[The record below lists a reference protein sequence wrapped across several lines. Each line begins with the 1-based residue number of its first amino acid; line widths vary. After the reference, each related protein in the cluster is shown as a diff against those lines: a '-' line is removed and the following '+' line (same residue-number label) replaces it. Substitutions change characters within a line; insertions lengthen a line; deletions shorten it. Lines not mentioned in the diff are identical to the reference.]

1 MALDRI
7 VSMGLRAAELVFAAI
22 VAGVTGDYLHHA
34 HGSSW
39 NLGRFIYTE
48 VVAGLSIFLALIW
61 LIPFSSTFIHWPMDI
76 FISILWWVVFGL
88 LVDVSYIPPQ
98 LRIQMRP
105 PYTVSLPSFELELT
119 PFSSWLAAAAVP
131 SSTGA
136 TFLPAATSAAS
147 SRPTSPLLSS
157 LPSSGLFLL
166 SSASSG
172 FVSVSNV
179 LPEPTLPTPTV
190 AAGIAAATSKRSEAF
205 QRAKLGLARNYGL
218 TTNSMQP

>member
-88 LVDVSYIPPQ
+88 LVDLVGGSCGAIFDWGNVSPRGDQCGKFKADIAFAF
-98 LRIQMRP
+98 LSAILWL
-105 PYTVSLPSFELELT
+105 VSAL
-119 PFSSWLAAAAVP
+119 V
-131 SSTGA
+131 
-136 TFLPAATSAAS
+136 
-147 SRPTSPLLSS
+147 
-157 LPSSGLFLL
+157 
-166 SSASSG
+166 G
-172 FVSVSNV
+172 FFWVR
-179 LPEPTLPTPTV
+179 
-190 AAGIAAATSKRSEAF
+190 KRE
-205 QRAKLGLARNYGL
+205 QRAARADAAYS
-218 TTNSMQP
+218 TRRRWYRRSHV